1 VSFEGVDV
9 GFCGPAYTAAD
20 PLQDQQEAINWY
32 LEKSPEEFSKE
43 PIAMLGAPGLQSL
56 CTTTVGPVRGL
67 WVLPGGTQA
76 LCVTSDTLYLITI
89 LTNATALT
97 PAQIAATAVG
107 TLLTN
112 SGPVCIR
119 DNGVQVG
126 TLGGYALIV
135 DGTYGYYYRL
145 SGTPYVNSFTAAVVS
160 GNATIQFPGDL
171 PNGLIIA
178 DTPLLSD
185 SSSAIPGGTK
195 VISVDSVGL
204 TLTMS
209 NVATANSPTDTVS
222 LTIPA
227 FGRLTDPGFLGA
239 QRIAF
244 IEGWLICNQPG
255 TRTFFTT
262 GPTPYQIIFP
272 GSFYSLK
279 DSSTDN
285 LITLYENNR
294 ELWLIGERTSEVW
307 FDSGGTNF
315 AFARIPGVGPQ
326 VGCSAA
332 NSITRLGVALCWLAK
347 NEQGENMV
355 VVTEQY
361 STVRISNHAI
371 EHAISQYPVV
381 NDAIGYA
388 YEEEGHLFY
397 MLTFPTADITW
408 CFDTTTMQWHK
419 RANWDAGAA
428 QFHRHRGNAFMNF
441 QDLRIVGD
449 YQTGQLHWMSRTV
462 YTDNGNVLKCLRRS
476 PHVWQKANRQR
487 VFFASLQVEFT
498 PGVGLQVGQGS
509 NPQAMLRFSDDAGFN
524 WSNEIWVSI
533 GKVGETKNRAMWFL
547 LGYARDRV
555 WELSFTDPV
564 PRDIIGSTAYMEA
577 AA

>member
-1 VSFEGVDV
+1 MYEGVDV
-9 GFCGPAYTAAD
+9 GFCGPSYTAAD

-32 LEKSPEEFSKE
+32 LEQDPEEHAKE
-43 PIAMLGAPGLQSL
+43 PIAMLGAPGLQAL
-56 CTTTVGPVRGL
+56 CNTKVGPVRGL
-67 WVLPGGTQA
+67 WVLPGGNQA
-76 LCVTSDTLYLITI
+76 LCVTADTLYVINVLVP
-89 LTNATALT
+89 ATSSSI
-97 PAQIAATAVG
+97 AQIGATAVG

-135 DGTYGYYYRL
+135 DGIHGYYYRL
-145 SGTPYVNSFTAAVVS
+145 SGASYANTFTGGVS
-160 GNATIQFPGDL
+160 ASQTITLPGNL
-171 PNGLIIA
+171 PNGLIISPTA
-178 DTPLLSD
+178 TLTD
-185 SSSAIPGGTK
+185 SSGFIPAGSYLTD
-195 VISVDSVGL
+195 VDSVGL
-204 TLTMS
+204 TLTMNNAGLGIS
-209 NVATANSPTDTVS
+209 ASDTIT

-227 FGRLTDPGFLGA
+227 FGQITDPGFLGA
-239 QRIAF
+239 ERIAF

-272 GSFYSLK
+272 PTFYSLK

-307 FDSGGTNF
+307 FDAGGADF
-315 AFARIPGVGPQ
+315 AFSRIPGVGPQ
-326 VGCSAA
+326 VGCSAL
-332 NSITRLGVALCWLAK
+332 NSITRLGVSLCWLAS

-355 VVTEQY
+355 IITDQY
-361 STVRISNHAI
+361 STMRVSNHAI

-381 NDAIGYA
+381 DDAVGYA
-388 YEEEGHLFY
+388 YEEEGHIFY
-397 MLTFPTADITW
+397 MLTFPTADVTW
-408 CFDTTTMQWHK
+408 CFDTTTGQWHK
-419 RANWDAGAA
+419 RASWDATAG

-441 QDLRIVGD
+441 ADLRIVGD
-449 YQTGQLHWMSRTV
+449 YQSGQLHWMSRQV
-462 YTDNGNVLKCLRRS
+462 FTDNEGILKCLRRS

-498 PGVGLQVGQGS
+498 PGVGLQTGQGS
-509 NPQAMLRFSDDAGFN
+509 DPQAMLRYSDDGGFN
-524 WSNEIWVSI
+524 WSTEEWVGI

-564 PRDIIGSTAYMEA
+564 QRDIIGSTAFMEA